1 MPKVSPKLKKLS
13 ELGLRPSNEVYTDPI
28 ITEICVD
35 SREIKDGIYLLQCL
49 VQNFMALSL

>member
-1 MPKVSPKLKKLS
+1 MPKVSPKFKKLS

-35 SREIKDGIYLLQCL
+35 SREIKDGNL
-49 VQNFMALSL
+49 FAAMPG